1 MMNKVALFCAAC
13 AIALHG
19 LAADKYYL
27 ITSES
32 SKGQNGGFYNPSYWS
47 SNGGDTGT
55 IKQEFDPDAEYV
67 VYKKNGS
74 KIYIKAAPDGK
85 TYDFGG
91 GSLVLGEGTSSGAL
105 YNYAYNVS
113 EESANLKVLTFGS
126 DGLIIR
132 CGGILLSGANDKTYV
147 IESPMTVDT
156 EDGAYAFLHFYYNN
170 VTFVHR
176 GPLSITEGSVFVV
189 GDNTLAHSQHSKKGT
204 FKLTQANSCSGVSGT
219 LEIISLTNKLANAF
233 LYEYDT
239 TFSVA
244 STDLPGTLKIGANC
258 RLNLLSGVLN
268 VGTLVLGDNTW
279 LTIPYDSVSGK
290 MGMVNVTDALTA
302 GREINVVLP
311 AELPSGVK
319 KVAILTAP
327 ASSELSIRNFKL
339 APNTNYCWLMLE
351 TEDDRQ
357 ILYVTF
363 PDVTQNIKSAYL
375 GETESWSDGSTSVA
389 EGKDYSLVSKIN
401 GVSGDH
407 RLYMPKQSLTY
418 EFSGNSLNIH
428 SSTMLQWTSDT
439 IQQLTCPY
447 LRVFDGGVLH
457 GDKMARLRMKGG
469 ILDLVSGT
477 VSIGSSNERTLII
490 DSEIIGYGEA
500 LLTGLAN
507 GSSSSP
513 QGYYAFNALNTN
525 FYGTIKMR
533 QRHWKSNEGKVY
545 IDFDTSCRLTI
556 TNALSLGGNLL
567 KLNPKALWLTRYAS
581 LLVEESTT
589 LAAESNRGI
598 YIEDIGRIRV
608 GNKKGKPYTFRIET
622 PLAING
628 TFYKEGLGTLEL
640 AGGMAFGED
649 GLAETPT
656 EGSNGFVVTG
666 GVVRV
671 CSAGAIDGCS
681 MELHDGTSLELAVD
695 FENEELMAQGIRNVK
710 TDTPFVLGEGV
721 EKLPVSLKFAEGA
734 TAPSTKFTVPLLTVS
749 SGAAAS
755 VRAMLPAVKFPFKS
769 YQATLKEITDSE
781 TGNVTFAYELQYQ
794 ALKVIVR

>member
-1 MMNKVALFCAAC
+1 MNKVALFCAAC

-19 LAADKYYL
+19 LAVDKYYL
-27 ITSES
+27 IKSETSQ
-32 SKGQNGGFYNPSYWS
+32 KNGGFYDPSYWKTTEAT
-47 SNGGDTGT
+47 GGK
-55 IKQEFDPDAEYV
+55 ILEEFDPDAEYV
-67 VYKKNGS
+67 VYLKNGS

-85 TYDFGG
+85 NYDFGG
-91 GSLVLGEGTSSGAL
+91 GALVLGEGTSYGAL
-105 YNYAYNVS
+105 FNYAYNTS
-113 EESANLKVLTFGS
+113 ENVANLKVLTFGS

-132 CGGILLSGANDKTYV
+132 CGGILLSGAKDKTYV

-156 EDGAYAFLHFYYNN
+156 EPGAYAFLHFYYNN
-170 VTFVHR
+170 IIYSHR
-176 GPLSITEGSVFVV
+176 GALSITERSVFTV
-189 GDNTLAHSQHSKKGT
+189 GENTIAPAQLPTKGT
-204 FKLTQANSCSGVSGT
+204 FKLTKANSCSGVLGT

-233 LYEYDT
+233 LDDYDNT
-239 TFSVA
+239 LSVA
-244 STDLPGTLKIGANC
+244 STDLPGTLSIGPNC
-258 RLNLLSGVLN
+258 RLQLISGGDILN

-279 LTIPYDSVSGK
+279 FAVPYDSDSGK
-290 MGMVNVTDALTA
+290 MGIVNVTDSLTA
-302 GREINVVLP
+302 GRGINVVLP
-311 AELPSGVK
+311 SEMPSDK
-319 KVAILTAP
+319 KRVPILTAP
-327 ASSELSIRNFKL
+327 ASSEVSIRNFKL
-339 APNTNYCWLMLE
+339 APNSNYCWLTLE
-351 TEDDRQ
+351 TVNDRK

-363 PDVTQNIKSAYL
+363 PDATQNIKSAYL
-375 GETESWSDGSTSVA
+375 GESESWSDDSTSIA

-418 EFSGNSLNIH
+418 EFQGNSLNIH
-428 SSTMLQWTSDT
+428 SSTMFQWESED
-439 IQQLTCPY
+439 IQTLMCPY

-469 ILDLVSGT
+469 ILDLVSGS
-477 VSIGSSNERTLII
+477 VWIGSSNERTLII

-556 TNALSLGGNLL
+556 TNALSLGGNLI
-567 KLNPKALWLTRYAS
+567 KHEPKALWLTRYAS
-581 LLVEESTT
+581 LMVEENTT

-598 YIEDIGRIRV
+598 YIEDIGRICV
-608 GNKKGKPYTFRIET
+608 GDKKGKPYTFRMET

-628 TFYKEGLGTLEL
+628 TFYKEGIGTLEL

-681 MELHDGTSLELAVD
+681 MELRNGASLELAVD

-710 TDTPFVLGEGV
+710 TDTPFVLGEGM
-721 EKLPVSLKFAEGA
+721 EKLPISLKFAEGA

-749 SGAAAS
+749 SGAADS
-755 VRAMLPAVKFPFKS
+755 VRAMLPSVKMPFKS
-769 YQATLKEITDSE
+769 YQATLKEIPDSE